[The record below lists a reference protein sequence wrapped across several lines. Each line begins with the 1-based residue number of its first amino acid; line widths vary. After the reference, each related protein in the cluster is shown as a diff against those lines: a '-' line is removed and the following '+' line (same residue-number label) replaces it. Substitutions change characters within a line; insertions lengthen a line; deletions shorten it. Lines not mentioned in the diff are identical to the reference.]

1 MLVPRTNA
9 DRLRALRLSLAGCA
23 TGLLV
28 LAAAVAG
35 RAGPPT
41 PSPAFATAGVQLPA
55 PSVAGPQQQATVVQE
70 AFDLLMDDYVSPL
83 SSADLLGAAWAQL
96 VQEAAGHQ
104 LPVPS
109 LPPVLTGDRA
119 ADIAAFRS
127 ALLAYL
133 AAQPSL
139 PDEFVAAHAAVRG
152 MVAYCDE
159 QHTQFL
165 DPQAYQRYLA
175 WSRADSSYAGIGV
188 RLKGAQRTI
197 TEVYAGG
204 PAERAGLLPGD
215 AVLEVNGTSV
225 EQMTA
230 GDTSD
235 LIRGPAGSPVE
246 LVVRRHGA
254 ASPIRVSLSR
264 QSIAVDFVR
273 ERLLDDAIGYV
284 SLRGF
289 PPDAVAD
296 TFEHDLAD
304 LQARGARGL
313 VLDLRDNGGGR
324 LTVGS
329 RLLGH
334 FLPAGA
340 RLYQEIDRSGGL
352 DTPTAAESQRY
363 ALPLVVLVN
372 EATASMGEIFAAALQ
387 EHGVATVVGS
397 TTAGDVARAQ
407 MHPLTDGSALM
418 VTEMEVRSP
427 AGKVLN
433 KVGVVPDDVV
443 VVDPAA
449 TLPGVDPVL
458 DEAVIILRQ
467 RATPAAGSL
476 VAGDAHALI
485 RTAF

>member
-215 AVLEVNGTSV
+215 AVLEVNSTSV

-304 LQARGARGL
+304 LQAQGARGR
-313 VLDLRDNGGGR
+313 VR
-324 LTVGS
+324 VGA
-329 RLLGH
+329 RLLSH

-340 RLYQEIDRSGGL
+340 RLYQEIDRAGEL
-352 DTPTAAESQRY
+352 DTPTAVESERY

-372 EATASMGEIFAAALQ
+372 EATASMAEIFAAALQ
-387 EHGVATVVGS
+387 EHGAATVVGA

-407 MHPLTDGSALM
+407 MHPLPDGSALM
-418 VTEMEVRSP
+418 VTEMEVRAPS
-427 AGKVLN
+427 GKVLN
-433 KVGVVPDDVV
+433 KVGVAPDEVV
-443 VVDPAA
+443 AVDPAA
-449 TLPGVDPVL
+449 ALPGVDPVL
-458 DEAVIILRQ
+458 DRAVSLLRQ
-467 RATPAAGSL
+467 RAAPAAG
-476 VAGDAHALI
+476 GRD
-485 RTAF
+485 